1 MPIRCRSRSPETI
14 ASELAATA
22 HTREH
27 GHHQGP
33 TEIGQKFADD
43 GSKRLDHRTLS
54 GLRRRWRPKPAVP
67 DRWRALRDLCPSGLL
82 VELGSS
88 FGVAVTTLDRH
99 DARHHHPGPEWF
111 LRDQCGGSSA
121 RPSNRA
127 PLLRRAPVS
136 DGGDRSRGIAAGY
149 IAWPLDGVMVHCIG
163 RPIISCTCSRR
174 LAPALAGTK
183 SRRCWWHMCPTN

>member
-43 GSKRLDHRTLS
+43 DQSDSITGLFGPPPTMTAEIGGARQVAGAPGSLSLRPARRTRQFLWDD
-54 GLRRRWRPKPAVP
+54 GHDA
-67 DRWRALRDLCPSGLL
+67 
-82 VELGSS
+82 
-88 FGVAVTTLDRH
+88 DRH
-99 DARHHHPGPEWF
+99 DAWHHHRVLSDF

-121 RPSNRA
+121 PALNRA